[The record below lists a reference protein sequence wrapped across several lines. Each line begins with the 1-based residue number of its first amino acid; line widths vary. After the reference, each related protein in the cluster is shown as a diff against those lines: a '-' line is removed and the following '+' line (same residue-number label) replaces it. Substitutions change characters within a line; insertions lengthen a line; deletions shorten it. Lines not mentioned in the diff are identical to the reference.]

1 MRQAESPEDVE
12 TDHRPAEGSQVVVDL
27 GHEPTI
33 AATAIGRAGLIG
45 AAPLP
50 PTAIQHDL
58 DRGVSRKRALGIIEE
73 PLPIARDDEAA
84 NAIARCLVC
93 GGCGPG
99 CFLLS
104 SNARGEGQIGCH
116 AAPLLETST

>member
-50 PTAIQHDL
+50 RRRSSTT
-58 DRGVSRKRALGIIEE
+58 STEE
-73 PLPIARDDEAA
+73 FPE
-84 NAIARCLVC
+84 
-93 GGCGPG
+93 
-99 CFLLS
+99 
-104 SNARGEGQIGCH
+104 NARLAYSKSLSRSRATTKICF
-116 AAPLLETST
+116 AAWPWAPSRPVVSAGPLLGPR